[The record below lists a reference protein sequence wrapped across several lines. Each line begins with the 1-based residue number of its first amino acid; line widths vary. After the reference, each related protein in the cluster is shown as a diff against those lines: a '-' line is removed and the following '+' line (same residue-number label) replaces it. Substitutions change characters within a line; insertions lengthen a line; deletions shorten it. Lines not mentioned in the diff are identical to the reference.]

1 MDAAYNLARWLVRDD
16 HDAQD
21 VVQEAYLRAL
31 RFAGGFRGGD
41 PRAWIL
47 AIVRNTAFT
56 WLKRNRGSDAPTE
69 FDEQMHGGSTEDS
82 GLEADA
88 VRKADG
94 AMIRAALEELADEF
108 REVIVMR
115 DIEGLSYKEIADAAD
130 VPIGTVM
137 SRLARARGKLA
148 RSLKERIAQGAN
160 VNCDDARAADA
171 WPSRRRARPRRDLE
185 VQRHIE
191 ECPRCASEYAALR
204 AMRTRL
210 KDETFRFEAPAAL
223 KEKIRRAIPASDLIA
238 LERRISRGAEPG
250 CRAQSGSR
258 CRWRLARCSR
268 WSSRRARLL
277 RRSTSASRTK
287 WSPATCDR

>member
-1 MDAAYNLARWLVRDD
+1 VIEPQKQSGIKSARPQSGTKRGLRAKETRLPDESKPVDFDRTFLPHMDAAYNLARWLVRDD

-56 WLKRNRGSDAPTE
+56 WLKRNRGSDSPTE
-69 FDEQMHGGSTEDS
+69 FDEKLHGASTEDS

-148 RSLKERIAQGAN
+148 RLLQERI
-160 VNCDDARAADA
+160 VR
-171 WPSRRRARPRRDLE
+171 
-185 VQRHIE
+185 
-191 ECPRCASEYAALR
+191 
-204 AMRTRL
+204 
-210 KDETFRFEAPAAL
+210 
-223 KEKIRRAIPASDLIA
+223 EK
-238 LERRISRGAEPG
+238 
-250 CRAQSGSR
+250 
-258 CRWRLARCSR
+258 
-268 WSSRRARLL
+268 
-277 RRSTSASRTK
+277 T
-287 WSPATCDR
+287 

>member
-21 VVQEAYLRAL
+21 IVQEAYLRAL

-47 AIVRNTAFT
+47 TIVRNTAFT
-56 WLKRNRGSDAPTE
+56 WLKRNRGSDPPTE
-69 FDEQMHGGSTEDS
+69 FDEKVHGGESEPH

-115 DIEGLSYKEIADAAD
+115 DIEGLSYKEIAAAAD

-148 RSLKERIAQGAN
+148 RSLKERIA
-160 VNCDDARAADA
+160 
-171 WPSRRRARPRRDLE
+171 
-185 VQRHIE
+185 
-191 ECPRCASEYAALR
+191 
-204 AMRTRL
+204 
-210 KDETFRFEAPAAL
+210 
-223 KEKIRRAIPASDLIA
+223 KE
-238 LERRISRGAEPG
+238 
-250 CRAQSGSR
+250 Q
-258 CRWRLARCSR
+258 
-268 WSSRRARLL
+268 
-277 RRSTSASRTK
+277 
-287 WSPATCDR
+287 